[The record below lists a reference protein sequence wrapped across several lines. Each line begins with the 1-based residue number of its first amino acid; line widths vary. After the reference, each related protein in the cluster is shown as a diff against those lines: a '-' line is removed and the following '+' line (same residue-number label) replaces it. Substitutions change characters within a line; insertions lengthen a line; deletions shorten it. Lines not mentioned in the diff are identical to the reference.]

1 MIDSYVEKLQNKS
14 ERQLQTMLN
23 SIEKET
29 AKIEAEKN
37 RLENKLKEKIKKGHL
52 IKDALIEKWRTPS
65 PELLEAIKEVKNGQ
79 TTKYNSVDE
88 MMKDLRQ

>member
-23 SIEKET
+23 NIEKET

-37 RLENKLKEKIKKGHL
+37 RLENKLKEKIKKGYL

-65 PELLEAIKEVKNGQ
+65 DELLEAIKEVENGQ
-79 TTKYNSVDE
+79 TTKYSSVDE
-88 MMKDLRQ
+88 MMKDLKQ